1 MGDEDRGDELPQRV
15 RDAPRG
21 APHPPDSPP
30 APLLSAELRQRL
42 AAAVTAEVAPPRP
55 EVPLDL
61 HHRHELT
68 SAPFLT
74 ERAGSPRRWLMN
86 RDAAQRHPG
95 IRGFLVTKTS
105 GGCPGLQ
112 AGEESGALRSGAR

>member
-42 AAAVTAEVAPPRP
+42 AAAVTAERSEAAGP
-55 EVPLDL
+55 
-61 HHRHELT
+61 
-68 SAPFLT
+68 
-74 ERAGSPRRWLMN
+74 ERAAQPLRTANAGPVAEDEVTEWLASAEPGSAETRSAEPPSAERGP
-86 RDAAQRHPG
+86 DHPG
-95 IRGFLVTKTS
+95 PAAGWA
-105 GGCPGLQ
+105 PGSLLW
-112 AGEESGALRSGAR
+112 S